1 MEEKIVVQ
9 EEVLEEQQKE
19 LEEKILELIEGKKF
33 GLLKEMLSE
42 MNPVDIALIF
52 EEIPEKDISVIF
64 RILPKELAA
73 EVFVEIDSDMQQ
85 FLIEAFSDK
94 ELREVMDELFMDDT
108 VDIIEEMPA
117 TVAKRILKQTDAATR
132 RMINQLLA
140 YPEDSAG
147 SIMTTEYID
156 LKKDM
161 TVDDAFD
168 RIRKIGFETE
178 TIYACYVTDRS
189 RRLLGIVSVKDLLLN
204 PKDCVIKDVM
214 DENIIFVNTHDEQEF
229 VANQFEKY
237 DLLAI
242 PVVDKEDR
250 LIGIVTVDDA
260 IDVIQEEATEDIEK
274 MAAILPSEKTY
285 LKTGVF
291 ETVKSRIPWLLFLMI
306 SATFTGA
313 IISTFEK
320 QLTVYA
326 ALIAFIPML
335 MGTGGNSG
343 SQSSVTVIRAL
354 SLGDIE
360 FKDILKV
367 IWKELRVSVLC
378 GIILGAVNFIKLYL
392 VDYLWLK
399 SFDAGVHIPEMIT
412 ICLTLVFVV
421 ISAKLVGCIL
431 PILAKRIGF
440 DPAVMAS
447 PLVTTIIDALSL
459 AIYFAIA
466 GVVI

>member
-1 MEEKIVVQ
+1 MEEVKLT
-9 EEVLEEQQKE
+9 EEKMLEER
-19 LEEKILELIEGKKF
+19 ILGLIEGKKF

-42 MNPVDIALIF
+42 INPVDLALIF
-52 EEIPEKDISVIF
+52 AEVTEKDLPVIF

-73 EVFVEIDSDMQQ
+73 EVFVEMDSDMQQ
-85 FLIEAFSDK
+85 LLIEAFSDK

-117 TVAKRILKQTDAATR
+117 SVAKRILKQTDAATR

-168 RIRKIGFETE
+168 RIRKIGFDTE

-189 RRLLGIVSVKDLLLN
+189 RHLLGIVSVKDLLLN
-204 PKDCVIKDVM
+204 PKECVIKDIM
-214 DENIIFVNTHDEQEF
+214 DENIIYVNTHDEQEY

-237 DLLAI
+237 DLLAL
-242 PVVDKEDR
+242 PVVDKENR
-250 LIGIVTVDDA
+250 LIGIITVDDA
-260 IDVIQEEATEDIEK
+260 IDVMQEEATEDIEK

-291 ETVKSRIPWLLFLMI
+291 ETFKARIPWLLFLMI

-313 IISTFEK
+313 IISTFEA
-320 QLTVYA
+320 QLISFA

-367 IWKELRVSVLC
+367 IWKELRVSVIC
-378 GIILGAVNFIKLYL
+378 GVVLGVVNFIKLYL
-392 VDYLWLK
+392 VDYLWLNN
-399 SFDAGVHIPEMIT
+399 FDKGVLIPEMLT
-412 ICLTLVFVV
+412 VCLTLVLVV
-421 ISAKLVGCIL
+421 IAAKLVGCVL
-431 PILAKRIGF
+431 PILAKKLGF

-447 PLVTTIIDALSL
+447 PLVTTIIDTLSL

-466 GVVI
+466 GALIL